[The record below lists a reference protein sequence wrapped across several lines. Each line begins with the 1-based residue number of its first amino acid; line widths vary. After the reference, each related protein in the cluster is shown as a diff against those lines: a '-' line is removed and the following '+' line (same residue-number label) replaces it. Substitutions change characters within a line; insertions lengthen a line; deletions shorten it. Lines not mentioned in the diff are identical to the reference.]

1 MYISVR
7 SLKKKS
13 VNEIY
18 VPKPT
23 EGQTYRLTS
32 SMNQPERDCNL
43 AKPKEI
49 PTKIIDTTTTD
60 NNLRPF

>member
-1 MYISVR
+1 M
-7 SLKKKS
+7 
-13 VNEIY
+13 NEIY
-18 VPKPT
+18 VPKLT

-32 SMNQPERDCNL
+32 SINQPERDCNL

-49 PTKIIDTTTTD
+49 PIKIIDTTTTD